1 MSMPD
6 LNTTGSFCMDPAVVV
21 WTLVRELV
29 TQQRSLAQV
38 ERTLLAIQADHSDDV
53 DEMLSL
59 SYDLKTFSDLVA
71 LKELWYARTLPTM
84 IAQLA
89 LVLEV
94 HETFGDDTVTIE
106 DPVDAALWRSKYF
119 VALEDL
125 TITRPSDRRR
135 A

>member
-6 LNTTGSFCMDPAVVV
+6 LNAVGPFCIDPAAMV
-21 WTLVRELV
+21 WTLVSDLV

-38 ERTLLAIQADHSDDV
+38 ERTLLATQADHSGNV

-59 SYDLKTFSDLVA
+59 SYDLKTFSDLAA
-71 LKELWYARTLPTM
+71 LKELWYARTQPAM

-89 LVLEV
+89 LALEA
-94 HETFGDDTVTIE
+94 HETFGDGMVTIE
-106 DPVDAALWRSKYF
+106 DPLDASLWRNKYF
-119 VALEDL
+119 VALEDS
-125 TITRPSDRRR
+125 TVTPPPEWRS